1 MLSSRDSQLV
11 HPWCQWQVNL
21 LKMIQY
27 YQVYANISIMILLI
41 CDASESCIHGVIV
54 SNNLSL
60 KMHDMIA
67 FINTANVYLSAAMLE
82 K

>member
-1 MLSSRDSQLV
+1 
-11 HPWCQWQVNL
+11 
-21 LKMIQY
+21 
-27 YQVYANISIMILLI
+27 MILLI